1 MSTICLELY
10 LNKGKIA
17 EGQETLKN
25 INDERGTLTLAKER
39 LEQQELKDLDK
50 QDEKIRLSL
59 EQQDYARKRRENVPT
74 NRDMISDNSSSTS
87 YRSRTETKTLLNLNE
102 SSWTRTHKH
111 LVRKRTL
118 NYLAKLAK

>member
-87 YRSRTETKTLLNLNE
+87 YRSRTETKNIIE
-102 SSWTRTHKH
+102 FK
-111 LVRKRTL
+111 
-118 NYLAKLAK
+118 